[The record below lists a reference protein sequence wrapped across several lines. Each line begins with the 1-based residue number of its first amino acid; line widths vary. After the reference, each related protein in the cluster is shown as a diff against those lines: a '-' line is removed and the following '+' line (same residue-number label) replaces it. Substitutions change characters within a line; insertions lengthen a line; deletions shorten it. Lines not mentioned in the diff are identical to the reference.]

1 MAEKQATVLVDEANP
16 VFKMDAS
23 KKLNMSNTDIHR
35 LYGEVCLEP
44 RDEVE
49 AGSYGTWTL
58 TYTAGEKG
66 VATGGR
72 IRIYTDADSDRA
84 TPQMDDSAGADYLTI
99 EAPQAARIGVLVQSV
114 LSVMLVVNGRALQPG
129 EQVAVT
135 YGDRRE
141 GGPGFRSQTFQEAR
155 HYFWV
160 DVDTAD
166 DGNIVTL
173 PEPPYLSIVGGQA
186 EKLVATAPSMVVA
199 GEQFQIQV
207 RAEDAWGNPAAAYQ
221 GTVVIQSGD
230 VRVPTEQLTFGETDK
245 GVRWIEG
252 CAAMQ
257 TGIHRLAASDE
268 EAGLTAQS
276 NPVLCEEA
284 KSPYN
289 LYWGDSHGGQIAMAE
304 KISDFF
310 QYARDIAAIHFAGY
324 QRNDHVLSKRDW
336 MLQQAAEHAYD
347 QPGRFVALPGYE
359 WSANTSRGGHHNVYF
374 RRHDQPIR
382 RSDHGGLDDKSD
394 TDTDLYH
401 IQNVY
406 EAFRNSDAVIT
417 AHVGGEHSDLTYHD
431 PALEPAVEVTSDH
444 GTFEW
449 ILEEALQRNYKMGFF
464 GGSDSHN
471 GRPGNDTP
479 GFQHRRY
486 AKAGLAAV
494 YAPELTI
501 PEVLSAYKDRRIYAT
516 TGVRILM
523 QAEAMGHLMGT
534 EFTTVEKPCISAFV
548 AGTAPFE
555 SVELFRGLERIYSH
569 PIDQG
574 TDSNR
579 VRILWEGA
587 SRKSSYSGV
596 IWEGK
601 LKVSGR
607 RIANVDKIR
616 FDSPRSRVFDV
627 EDDGLRWYSVTCGYR
642 SGIILD
648 LTGENDGEIE
658 LVVNTSLITGPL
670 YGGSGISAPRRMSY
684 APAEKVAFNV
694 DLTQLKKG
702 PVTME
707 IGGLNR
713 RVTMS
718 LAPTPQEAGEVEF
731 SFADPSPN
739 PGINPYWVRV
749 VQTDMEMAWSSPIYA
764 DYVA

>member
-1 MAEKQATVLVDEANP
+1 MTEGQVAVLVDERNP
-16 VFKMDAS
+16 VFTVNAS
-23 KKLNMSNTDIHR
+23 EKLNMSNADIHQ
-35 LYGEVCLEP
+35 LYGGVHLAPREEV
-44 RDEVE
+44 V

-58 TYTAGEKG
+58 TYTAGKKG
-66 VATGGR
+66 VATGGW
-72 IRIYTDADSDRA
+72 IRIYTDSDSDRA
-84 TPQMDDSAGADYLTI
+84 TPQMDDPAGADYLTI
-99 EAPQAARIGVLVQSV
+99 EAPKAARIGVLVQSV
-114 LSVMLVVNGRALQPG
+114 LSVVLIVNGRALQPG

-141 GGPGFRSQTFQEAR
+141 GGLGFRAQTFQEAR

-160 DVDTAD
+160 DVDTAG

-173 PEPPYLSIVGGQA
+173 PEPPYLSIVGGEA
-186 EKLVATAPSMVVA
+186 EKLVVNVPSMVVS
-199 GEQFQIQV
+199 GEQFQIQI
-207 RAEDAWGNPAAAYQ
+207 RADDAWGNPATAYR
-221 GTVVIQSGD
+221 GLVAIQSGD
-230 VRVPTEQLTFGETDK
+230 VTVPTEQLRFGEADK
-245 GVRWIEG
+245 GVQWIDG
-252 CAAMQ
+252 CTVMQ
-257 TGIHRLAASDE
+257 TGIHRLTAVDE
-268 EAGLTAQS
+268 KAGLTAQS
-276 NPVLCEEA
+276 NPTLCEETKA
-284 KSPYN
+284 PYN
-289 LYWGDSHGGQIAMAE
+289 LYWGDSHGGQVAMAE
-304 KISDFF
+304 KIPDFF
-310 QYARDIAAIHFAGY
+310 EYARDVAAIDFAGY

-336 MLQQAAEHAYD
+336 ALQQTAERAYD

-382 RSDHGGLDDKSD
+382 RSDHGGLEDKSD
-394 TDTDLYH
+394 ADTDLYH
-401 IQNVY
+401 IQDVY

-417 AHVGGEHSDLTYHD
+417 AHVGGEHSDLSYHD

-449 ILEEALQRNYKMGFF
+449 ILHEALQRNYKMGFF

-501 PEVLSAYKDRRIYAT
+501 PAVLSAYKDRRIYAT
-516 TGVRILM
+516 TGARILM
-523 QAEAMGHLMGT
+523 HTEATGHLMGA
-534 EFTTVEKPCISAFV
+534 EFTTSEKPQISAFI

-569 PIDQG
+569 PVDCG
-574 TDSNR
+574 VDSNR

-601 LKVSGR
+601 LKVAGR
-607 RIANVDKIR
+607 RVANVDKIR

-627 EDDGLRWYSVTCGYR
+627 EDYGLRWHSVTCGYR

-648 LTGENDGEIE
+648 LTGENDGELE
-658 LVVNTSLITGPL
+658 LVVNTSVITGPL
-670 YGGSGISAPRRMSY
+670 YGESGINPPRRMSY
-684 APAEKVAFNV
+684 APAEKVAVNIN
-694 DLTQLKKG
+694 LTELKKG
-702 PVTME
+702 PVTLE

-718 LAPTPQEAGEVEF
+718 LAPTLQEAGEVKF

>member
-1 MAEKQATVLVDEANP
+1 MTEEQVAVLVDERNP
-16 VFKMDAS
+16 VFTVNAS
-23 KKLNMSNTDIHR
+23 EKLNMSNADIHQ
-35 LYGEVCLEP
+35 LYGGVYLAPREEV
-44 RDEVE
+44 V

-58 TYTAGEKG
+58 TYTAGKKG

-72 IRIYTDADSDRA
+72 IRIYTDSDSDRA
-84 TPQMDDSAGADYLTI
+84 TPQMDDPAGEDYLTI
-99 EAPQAARIGVLVQSV
+99 EAPKAARIGVLVQSV
-114 LSVMLVVNGRALQPG
+114 LSVVLIVNGRALQPG

-141 GGPGFRSQTFQEAR
+141 GGLGFRAQTFQEAR

-160 DVDTAD
+160 DVDTAG

-173 PEPPYLSIVGGQA
+173 PEPPHLSIVGGEA
-186 EKLVATAPSMVVA
+186 EKLVVNVPSMVVS
-199 GEQFQIQV
+199 GEQFQIQI
-207 RAEDAWGNPAAAYQ
+207 RADDAWGNPAAAYR
-221 GTVVIQSGD
+221 GLVAIQSVN
-230 VRVPTEQLTFGETDK
+230 VRVPTEQLRFGKADK
-245 GVRWIEG
+245 GVQWIDG
-252 CAAMQ
+252 CTVMQ
-257 TGIHRLAASDE
+257 TGIHRLTAVDE
-268 EAGLTAQS
+268 KAGLTAQS
-276 NPVLCEEA
+276 NPTLCKET
-284 KSPYN
+284 KTPYN
-289 LYWGDSHGGQIAMAE
+289 LYWGDSHGGQVAMAE
-304 KISDFF
+304 KIPDFF
-310 QYARDIAAIHFAGY
+310 QYARDVAAIHFAGY

-336 MLQQAAEHAYD
+336 ALQQTAERAYD

-382 RSDHGGLDDKSD
+382 RSDHGGLEDKSD
-394 TDTDLYH
+394 ADTDLYH
-401 IQNVY
+401 IQDVY

-417 AHVGGEHSDLTYHD
+417 AHIGGEHSDLSYHD

-449 ILEEALQRNYKMGFF
+449 ILHEALQRNYKMGFF

-501 PEVLSAYKDRRIYAT
+501 PAVLSAYKDRRIYAT
-516 TGVRILM
+516 TGARILM
-523 QAEAMGHLMGT
+523 HTEATGHLMGA
-534 EFTTVEKPCISAFV
+534 EFTTSEKPQISAFI

-569 PIDQG
+569 PVDCG
-574 TDSNR
+574 VDSNR

-596 IWEGK
+596 IWEGQ
-601 LKVSGR
+601 LRIAGR
-607 RIANVDKIR
+607 RVANVDKIR
-616 FDSPRSRVFDV
+616 FDSPRSRVFEV
-627 EDDGLRWYSVTCGYR
+627 EDYGLRWYSVTCGYR

-648 LTGENDGEIE
+648 LTGENDGELE
-658 LVVNTSLITGPL
+658 LVVNTSVITGPL
-670 YGGSGISAPRRMSY
+670 YGESGVNPPRRMSY
-684 APAEKVAFNV
+684 APAEKVAININ
-694 DLTQLKKG
+694 LTELKKG
-702 PVTME
+702 PVTLE

-718 LAPTPQEAGEVEF
+718 LAPTLQEAGEVKF

-749 VQTDMEMAWSSPIYA
+749 VQTDMEMAWSSPIYV

>member
-1 MAEKQATVLVDEANP
+1 MSEKQAVVLVDERNP
-16 VFKMDAS
+16 VFTMNAS
-23 KKLNMSNTDIHR
+23 ERLNMSNTDIHQ
-35 LYGEVCLEP
+35 LYGKVDLNP
-44 RDEVE
+44 RDEVV

-58 TYTAGEKG
+58 TYTAGKKG

-72 IRIYTDADSDRA
+72 IRIYTDADSDRG
-84 TPQMDDSAGADYLTI
+84 TPQMDDPGGADYLTI
-99 EAPQAARIGVLVQSV
+99 EAPKAAQIGVLVQSV

-135 YGDRRE
+135 YGNRSE

-160 DVDTAD
+160 DVDTAG

-173 PEPPYLSIVGGQA
+173 PEPPYLNIVGGRA
-186 EKLVATAPSMVVA
+186 EKLVVTVPSMVLT
-199 GEQFQIQV
+199 GEEFQIQI
-207 RAEDAWGNPAAAYQ
+207 RAEDAWGNPAEAYR
-221 GTVVIQSGD
+221 GLVAIQSGN
-230 VRVPTEQLTFGETDK
+230 VTVPTERLTFGEADK
-245 GVRWIEG
+245 GVQWIEG
-252 CAAMQ
+252 CTVMQ
-257 TGIHRLAASDE
+257 TGIHRLTVVDE
-268 EAGLTAQS
+268 KAGLAAQS
-276 NPVLCEEA
+276 NPTLCEETKA
-284 KSPYN
+284 RYN

-310 QYARDIAAIHFAGY
+310 RYARDVAAIHFAGY

-336 MLQQAAEHAYD
+336 ALQQAAERTYEE
-347 QPGRFVALPGYE
+347 PGRFVPLPGYE

-382 RSDHGGLDDKSD
+382 RSDHSGLEDKSD
-394 TDTDLYH
+394 ADTDLYH
-401 IQNVY
+401 IQDVY
-406 EAFRNSDAVIT
+406 EAFRNSDTVIT

-501 PEVLSAYKDRRIYAT
+501 SEVLSAYKARRIYAT
-516 TGVRILM
+516 TGARILM
-523 QAEAMGHLMGT
+523 QTKASGHLMGT
-534 EFTTVEKPCISAFV
+534 EFTTSEKPQISAFI

-555 SVELFRGLERIYSH
+555 SMELFRGLERIYSH
-569 PIDQG
+569 PVDCG
-574 TDSNR
+574 MDSNR

-601 LKVSGR
+601 LRVAGR
-607 RIANVDKIR
+607 RVANVDKIR

-627 EDDGLRWYSVTCGYR
+627 EDYGLRWYSVTCGYR

-648 LTGENDGEIE
+648 LVGENDGELE
-658 LVVNTSLITGPL
+658 LVVNTSVITGPL
-670 YGGSGISAPRRMSY
+670 YGESGINPPRRMSY
-684 APAEKVAFNV
+684 APAEKVALNIN
-694 DLTQLKKG
+694 LTELKKG
-702 PVTME
+702 PVTMD

-713 RVTMS
+713 RVTVS
-718 LAPTPQEAGEVEF
+718 LAPTPQEAGDAKF
-731 SFADPSPN
+731 SFVDASPN

-749 VQTDMEMAWSSPIYA
+749 VQTDMEMAWSSPIYV

>member
-1 MAEKQATVLVDEANP
+1 MAEEQPTALVKEANP
-16 VFKMDAS
+16 VFKMDPS
-23 KKLNMSNTDIHR
+23 KKLGLSNTDIHR
-35 LYGEVCLEP
+35 LYGEVRLEP
-44 RDEVE
+44 QDKVV

-58 TYTAGEKG
+58 TYTVGEKG
-66 VATGGR
+66 IAAGGQ

-84 TPQMDDSAGADYLTI
+84 TPQMDDPAGADYLTI
-99 EAPQAARIGVLVQSV
+99 EAPQPARIGVLVQSV
-114 LSVMLVVNGRALQPG
+114 LSVILTVNGRALQPG
-129 EQVAVT
+129 EQVTVT
-135 YGDRRE
+135 YGDHRE

-160 DVDTAD
+160 DVDIEG
-166 DGNIVTL
+166 DGNVVTL
-173 PEPPYLSIVGGQA
+173 PEPPYLCIVGGQA
-186 EKLVATAPSMVVA
+186 EKLIVTAPSIVVA
-199 GEQFQIQV
+199 GELFQIQV
-207 RAEDAWGNPAAAYQ
+207 RAEDAWGNPAAAYR
-221 GTVVIQSGD
+221 GMVVIQSGN
-230 VRVPTEQLTFGETDK
+230 VRMPTEQLSFGEADT
-245 GVRWIEG
+245 GVRWIEE
-252 CAAMQ
+252 CTVMQ
-257 TGIHRLAASDE
+257 AGIHRLTAVDE
-268 EAGLTAQS
+268 AAGLTAQS
-276 NPVLCEEA
+276 NPTLCQETKA
-284 KSPYN
+284 PYN

-310 QYARDIAAIHFAGY
+310 QYARDVAAIHFAGY

-336 MLQQAAEHAYD
+336 ALQQAAEHAYD

-359 WSANTSRGGHHNVYF
+359 WSANTSRGGHHNLYF

-382 RSDHGGLDDKSD
+382 RSDHGGLEDKSD
-394 TDTDLYH
+394 ADTDLYH
-401 IQNVY
+401 IQDVY
-406 EAFRNSDAVIT
+406 EAFRNSDVVIT

-501 PEVLSAYKDRRIYAT
+501 SSVLSAYKDRHIYAT
-516 TGVRILM
+516 TGARILM
-523 QAEAMGHLMGT
+523 HTEARGHLMGT
-534 EFTTVEKPCISAFV
+534 EFTTAEQPEISAFI

-555 SVELFRGLERIYSH
+555 SVELFRGIERIYSY
-569 PIDQG
+569 PVDCG
-574 TDSNR
+574 VDSNR

-596 IWEGK
+596 IWDGK
-601 LKVSGR
+601 LSVTGR
-607 RIANVDKIR
+607 RIADVDKIR

-627 EDDGLRWYSVTCGYR
+627 EDYGLRWHSVTCGYR

-648 LTGENDGEIE
+648 LAGENDGELE
-658 LVVNTSLITGPL
+658 LVVNTSVITGPL
-670 YGGSGISAPRRMSY
+670 YGESGINPPRRMSY
-684 APAEKVAFNV
+684 APAEKVAFNIN
-694 DLTQLKKG
+694 LAELKKG

-718 LAPTPQEAGEVEF
+718 LTPTPKEPGEVKF

-749 VQTDMEMAWSSPIYA
+749 VQTDMEMAWSSPIYV